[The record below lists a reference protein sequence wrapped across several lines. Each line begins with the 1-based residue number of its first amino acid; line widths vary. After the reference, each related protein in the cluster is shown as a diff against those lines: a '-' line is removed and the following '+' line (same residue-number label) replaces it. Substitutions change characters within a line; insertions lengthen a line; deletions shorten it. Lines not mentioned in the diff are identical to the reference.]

1 MEDNPLIRQSA
12 AEQRS
17 LWLVKFCRT
26 SPENVARL
34 ESQIARGEK
43 LVAKGFV
50 FECEDME
57 LALCKFFSARDDIA
71 SGKPDPLAKDLFF
84 LTVAKPPPD
93 QPIFKMEPL
102 VIDICDP
109 GNQRS
114 APSFLPNRPSDPVVI
129 HWNFVVCRPKT
140 LCPSSC
146 LFVCVIMDI
155 NDANASESVS
165 RLDLEIYEVYDDYHA
180 RLIRPERT
188 YARRRW
194 VILVVGYLDSFL
206 ETTYR
211 LELDKWRWNLERRR
225 WFASLCQ

>member
-1 MEDNPLIRQSA
+1 
-12 AEQRS
+12 
-17 LWLVKFCRT
+17 
-26 SPENVARL
+26 
-34 ESQIARGEK
+34 
-43 LVAKGFV
+43 
-50 FECEDME
+50 
-57 LALCKFFSARDDIA
+57 
-71 SGKPDPLAKDLFF
+71 
-84 LTVAKPPPD
+84 
-93 QPIFKMEPL
+93 
-102 VIDICDP
+102 
-109 GNQRS
+109 
-114 APSFLPNRPSDPVVI
+114 
-129 HWNFVVCRPKT
+129 
-140 LCPSSC
+140 
-146 LFVCVIMDI
+146 MDI